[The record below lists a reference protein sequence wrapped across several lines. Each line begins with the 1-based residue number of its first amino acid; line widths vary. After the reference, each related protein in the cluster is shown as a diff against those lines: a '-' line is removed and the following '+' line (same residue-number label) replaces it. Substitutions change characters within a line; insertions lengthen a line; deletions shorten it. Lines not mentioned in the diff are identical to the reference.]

1 MDSQPSH
8 EQPPFKKRKSTTLK
22 RVSEG
27 LYRNTSSGVFFAH
40 FRVNGHVVKEHLKT
54 KDPAV
59 AKRKLRDL
67 RTEREILDPKAGKQ
81 TLREITERHL
91 KLQTKLS
98 KSSLTKKSGIA
109 KAVLE
114 GWPGGAEK
122 PALDIRPSEVEEWL
136 VHHTSEMRNSTRNE
150 WLFFIKGVFKRAVGD
165 GVIAKS
171 PAADLA
177 PDKRQAIERLTPD
190 AEQFQLIIA
199 TIRQNTINR
208 RHESSADFVEFM
220 GLSGLG
226 NGEVDAL
233 KVQDVNLTRGTIWIR
248 RQKTDTSFHIP
259 IFPRLRP
266 LLERVLQKAGGSPTS
281 KLLSISEAKHALES
295 ACRKLNFPHFTQRSL
310 RRYFITDALE
320 RGVDV
325 KTIAEWQGHRDGGK
339 LILDTYSHV
348 RRPHHDRM
356 AELMA

>member
-1 MDSQPSH
+1 MDSSSSTDQSTI
-8 EQPPFKKRKSTTLK
+8 KKRRSTLK

-40 FRVNGHVVKEHLKT
+40 FRVSGHVVKEHLKT
-54 KDPAV
+54 TDLAV

-67 RTEREILDPKAGKQ
+67 RTERENLDPKAGKQ

-98 KSSLTKKSGIA
+98 KSSFTKKSGIA

-114 GWPGGAEK
+114 GWPGGVDK

-136 VHHTSEMRNSTRNE
+136 VQNTVGKRNSTRNE

-165 GVIAKS
+165 GVIVKS
-171 PAADLA
+171 PAGDLA

-190 AEQFQLIIA
+190 SEQFQIIVT
-199 TIRQNTINR
+199 TIRENTINR
-208 RHESSADFVEFM
+208 RHEDSADFVEFM

-233 KVQDVNLTRGTIWIR
+233 KVQDVRLTRGTIWIR
-248 RQKTDTSFHIP
+248 RQKTDTGFHIP

-266 LLERVLQKAGGSPTS
+266 LLE
-281 KLLSISEAKHALES
+281 KLLLKSGADPRAKLLPISEAKHALES
-295 ACRKLNFPHFTQRSL
+295 ACRKLHFPHFTQRSL

-356 AELMA
+356 TELMA